1 MCYVLLVRQ
10 DGFLLCLPDGFF
22 SEEELAPQE
31 TESAA
36 GPGPFLR
43 VSAPPVAL
51 SEEGEWRRVPN
62 REPIAALVVD
72 FPAPAAQLLSPLDGD
87 LFIGRHFLDSDPSFY
102 PLASDVLVQARQWI
116 LSEGAGLSSGYQ
128 TAASE
133 PVQAAGPDPKRGSRP
148 KRPTIAQLAQSQANL
163 AELVARISEQ
173 LKELRQAPGR
183 TEAAAAPA
191 AQAGAPL
198 PTQAARQ
205 APLSAHLPALLPSD
219 PQRQLERTPL
229 PVPSPGPPPL
239 LSVPK
244 SLARVLGPP
253 PPVQTFPLANQAGE
267 AQQIDQDAQM
277 AAALTSGELPD
288 VRQQDDFSAA
298 MMLQSKALLALVGQ
312 MSQGGDPVLDP
323 SSSSTVSARGSQTRQ
338 RLQAELAQHTGSFA
352 EKVKERAMAR
362 MAPAGVGS
370 TEAFSLCR
378 YHERFGGYAKSKEQ
392 GLIAW
397 QVAIA
402 FDLIMS
408 GNTTGAADSLA
419 LLALYLDQMT
429 LDGSPTVAW
438 LLTLLQDPPQ
448 SLFSDSSAPPGIN
461 VQPFSHLADQKWITS
476 AWGSLKEMDLISS
489 RHQPNSEPPSGLPRR
504 QHRPPAAARESRP

>member
-1 MCYVLLVRQ
+1 MEVSNLSPASSGLVELLELAWPPVPDLPDGQRSCVCYVLLVRQ
-10 DGFLLCLPDGFF
+10 DGFLLYGFF

-31 TESAA
+31 AESAA

-163 AELVARISEQ
+163 AELVARISDQ
-173 LKELRQAPGR
+173 LEELRQAPGR

-253 PPVQTFPLANQAGE
+253 PPVRTFPLANQAGE

-298 MMLQSKALLALVGQ
+298 TQ
-312 MSQGGDPVLDP
+312 
-323 SSSSTVSARGSQTRQ
+323 
-338 RLQAELAQHTGSFA
+338 
-352 EKVKERAMAR
+352 
-362 MAPAGVGS
+362 
-370 TEAFSLCR
+370 
-378 YHERFGGYAKSKEQ
+378 
-392 GLIAW
+392 
-397 QVAIA
+397 
-402 FDLIMS
+402 
-408 GNTTGAADSLA
+408 
-419 LLALYLDQMT
+419 
-429 LDGSPTVAW
+429 
-438 LLTLLQDPPQ
+438 
-448 SLFSDSSAPPGIN
+448 PPGR
-461 VQPFSHLADQKWITS
+461 S
-476 AWGSLKEMDLISS
+476 EMDNLCLGVPKGDGPDLVPPPGSKGKTQEAS
-489 RHQPNSEPPSGLPRR
+489 CGGPPSTDAPEETALSKKQLR
-504 QHRPPAAARESRP
+504 AAQWAAKKAAQASGGGAGK

>member
-1 MCYVLLVRQ
+1 M
-10 DGFLLCLPDGFF
+10 
-22 SEEELAPQE
+22 
-31 TESAA
+31 
-36 GPGPFLR
+36 
-43 VSAPPVAL
+43 
-51 SEEGEWRRVPN
+51 PN
-62 REPIAALVVD
+62 REPIAALGVD

-148 KRPTIAQLAQSQANL
+148 KRPTIAQLAQWQANL
-163 AELVARISEQ
+163 AELVARISDQ
-173 LKELRQAPGR
+173 LEELRQAPGR

-191 AQAGAPL
+191 AQAGRQGRHSPPRPHDKHLFPRTACPSAQRPAAAAGKDPAACAQSGPASSAFRPKVFGACAGSAPSCPDL
-198 PTQAARQ
+198 SFGKSGRGGSANRPGCPDGRGPYLWRVARRAAAGR
-205 APLSAHLPALLPSD
+205 LLGRNDASE
-219 PQRQLERTPL
+219 QG
-229 PVPSPGPPPL
+229 SPGLGGADVSGGRPCPGPEL
-239 LSVPK
+239 LLHCVSP
-244 SLARVLGPP
+244 R
-253 PPVQTFPLANQAGE
+253 
-267 AQQIDQDAQM
+267 
-277 AAALTSGELPD
+277 LPD
-288 VRQQDDFSAA
+288 PTETASGAGTAYRELCGEGKRASHGSDGPRGGGLHRSF
-298 MMLQSKALLALVGQ
+298 LLVQ
-312 MSQGGDPVLDP
+312 
-323 SSSSTVSARGSQTRQ
+323 
-338 RLQAELAQHTGSFA
+338 
-352 EKVKERAMAR
+352 
-362 MAPAGVGS
+362 
-370 TEAFSLCR
+370 
-378 YHERFGGYAKSKEQ
+378 GGYAKSKEQ

-476 AWGSLKEMDLISS
+476 ALGFLKEMDLISS
-489 RHQPNSEPPSGLPRR
+489 RRQEAKGRPRKPPGGPPSTDAPEETALSKKQLR
-504 QHRPPAAARESRP
+504 AAQWAAKKAAQASGGGAGK